1 MTQVKRKDQ
10 WTAEDDHKL
19 ATTVLEIVK
28 NGGTQIHAFEVAAEK
43 LSRTKQ
49 ACGFRWNKTLR
60 HTYGQDLNHAK
71 QKYQHPMHTHLKQAM
86 SSYEELLEAHDRLQK
101 EHAQLKTFVQQIQ
114 RVCLESPFISQKN

>member
-1 MTQVKRKDQ
+1 MAEVKRKDQ
-10 WTAEDDHKL
+10 WTAEDDHEL
-19 ATTVLEIVK
+19 ASTVLEIVK

-60 HTYGQDLNHAK
+60 HTYGQDLNQAK

-86 SSYEELLEAHDRLQK
+86 SSYDELLEAHDKLQR
-101 EHAQLKTFVQQIQ
+101 EHAELKTFVQQIQ
-114 RVCLESPFISQKN
+114 RVCLSSPFIQPK